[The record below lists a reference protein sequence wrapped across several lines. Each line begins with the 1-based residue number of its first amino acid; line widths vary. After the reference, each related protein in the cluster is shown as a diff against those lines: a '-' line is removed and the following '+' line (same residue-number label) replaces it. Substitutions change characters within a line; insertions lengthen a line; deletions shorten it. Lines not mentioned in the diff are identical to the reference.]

1 MNRIKTYFKG
11 CAMGVADVIPGVSG
25 GTLAL
30 ILGIYER
37 LIGSLKNVSVKAVTD
52 ILKSLPALGSKNGR
66 KEFMRAIE
74 AVDALFLIT
83 LGAGIISA
91 VLAVSSKIPFLI
103 VNHTAVTF
111 ATFMGLIIPSIFLPW
126 KMIKKYTASTYVAF
140 FIGLAITIGST
151 LALKIKG
158 IEVGDPLAFSS
169 ACGIMFGSAF
179 IAICAM
185 ILPGISGSFILM
197 LLGQYIFVTG
207 LIAKLKVDLLNRSV
221 EGKEDALLQVAHFST
236 PETAILLGLFMIGCA
251 SGILIMSRV
260 IHKALKN
267 YHDITMA
274 FLTGMIASS
283 IYVLW
288 PFKADP
294 TDPIMLGLGKAKW
307 LPAAHNTLPNFSSSE
322 FKMACTA
329 FVISLILST
338 LLIRRGEK
346 REAEKAK

>member
-1 MNRIKTYFKG
+1 
-11 CAMGVADVIPGVSG
+11 MGVADVIPGVSG

-37 LIGSLKNVSVKAVTD
+37 LIGSLKNVSIKAVLD
-52 ILKSLPALGSKNGR
+52 ILKALPGIGSSEGR
-66 KEFMRAIE
+66 KKLFIAIE
-74 AVDALFLIT
+74 AIDLIFLMT
-83 LGAGIISA
+83 LGAGILSA

-111 ATFMGLIIPSIFLPW
+111 AAFMGLIIPSIALPW
-126 KMIKKYTASTYVAF
+126 KMIKEYKLNTHASF
-140 FIGLAITIGST
+140 LLGLAITIGST

-207 LIAKLKVDLLNRSV
+207 LIAKLKVDLLKRSV
-221 EGKEDALLQVAHFST
+221 EGKEDALMQVAHFST
-236 PETAILLGLFMIGCA
+236 SETAILLGLFLVGCA

-274 FLTGMIASS
+274 FLTGMITSS

-307 LPAAHNTLPNFSSSE
+307 LPAAHNTLPDFSSSE
-322 FKMACTA
+322 FMWSCIV
-329 FVISLILST
+329 FVISLILSI

-346 REAEKAK
+346 REAVKTT